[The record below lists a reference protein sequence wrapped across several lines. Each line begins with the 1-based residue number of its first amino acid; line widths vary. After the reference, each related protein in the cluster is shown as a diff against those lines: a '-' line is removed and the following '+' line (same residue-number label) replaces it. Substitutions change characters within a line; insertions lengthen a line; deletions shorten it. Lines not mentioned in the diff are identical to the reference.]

1 RRRMKSV
8 SWFRGRGPSAAWIVA
23 AIAIPGAAL
32 ADEPAKKAAPVA
44 VPPAPAAK
52 KPPPATG
59 VAPPPSPSAAKPD
72 AKGIVITP
80 RNKVSA
86 RGTAATPDE
95 MVDLAFARARR
106 GGEDA
111 LAALVVASSLDDRA
125 SFGKVRDGLK
135 AIAASG
141 APLADE
147 ARWLALRLA

>member
-1 RRRMKSV
+1 YACSSYIRRRMKSV

-52 KPPPATG
+52 KPPTGDPVKGAPAG
-59 VAPPPSPSAAKPD
+59 VAPPPSPSTPKPD
-72 AKGIVITP
+72 GKGIIIAP

-86 RGTAATPDE
+86 RWTAATPDE
-95 MVDLAFARARR
+95 MVDLAFARVRR

-141 APLADE
+141 
-147 ARWLALRLA
+147 